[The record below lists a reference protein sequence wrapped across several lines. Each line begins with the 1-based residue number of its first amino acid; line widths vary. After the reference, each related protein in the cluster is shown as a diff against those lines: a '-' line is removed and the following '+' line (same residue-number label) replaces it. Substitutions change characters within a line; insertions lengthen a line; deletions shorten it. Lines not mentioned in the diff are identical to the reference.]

1 MPPSLPWPRQS
12 PDGRI
17 DRNRPIAFN
26 SAEQHDFAQRKNEKL
41 RQDFVAEARR
51 AKMRL
56 AATEPD
62 EIIIESPQARRA
74 AESAEAA
81 KTLENKGNRPIRPPA
96 ATAKPT
102 GPSGPSPRLI
112 VIAVAAIAVLT
123 GLWFSLGSGS
133 DQPVP
138 AQPAA
143 LTSPSH
149 PVQSAEPAKTAPDQ
163 TNKSATPAEDT
174 GRRGEATRRPIT
186 KAGSFPAARPPKRR
200 PCRCSVSL

>member
-1 MPPSLPWPRQS
+1 MTPH
-12 PDGRI
+12 
-17 DRNRPIAFN
+17 RPEAPVAFN
-26 SAEQHDFAQRKNEKL
+26 SGEQHDFGYRKNEKL

-56 AATEPD
+56 AAIEPD
-62 EIIIESPQARRA
+62 EIIIKSPQARRA
-74 AESAEAA
+74 AETAEAGKA
-81 KTLENKGNRPIRPPA
+81 LESKGNRPIRPPA

-123 GLWFSLGSGS
+123 GLWYSLGNGA

-143 LTSPSH
+143 LASPSD
-149 PVQSAEPAKTAPDQ
+149 PVQS
-163 TNKSATPAEDT
+163 
-174 GRRGEATRRPIT
+174 G
-186 KAGSFPAARPPKRR
+186 
-200 PCRCSVSL
+200 